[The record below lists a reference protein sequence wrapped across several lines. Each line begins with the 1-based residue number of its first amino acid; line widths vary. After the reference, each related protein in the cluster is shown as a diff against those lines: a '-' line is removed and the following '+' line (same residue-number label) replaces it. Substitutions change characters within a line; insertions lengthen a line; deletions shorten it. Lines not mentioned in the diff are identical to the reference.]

1 MGLIILGGLL
11 VSVLF
16 DIWALI
22 LAIIGVILAIIPAF
36 NENKRWKYSQTAPT
50 IKKIPNFEESLIL
63 STTNQGINQKAY

>member
-36 NENKRWKYSQTAPT
+36 NENKR
-50 IKKIPNFEESLIL
+50 
-63 STTNQGINQKAY
+63 